1 MPFAAFKRVP
11 SPPDFTRHTRRCGAW
26 RAGASAPGGPPVL
39 SGVKSR
45 ISREDLVLIICRD
58 PSLVQVA
65 VAAETILS
73 RHRRSTFWISLD
85 SKCGPSFMAEGQRA
99 GRS

>member
-1 MPFAAFKRVP
+1 M
-11 SPPDFTRHTRRCGAW
+11 
-26 RAGASAPGGPPVL
+26 
-39 SGVKSR
+39 
-45 ISREDLVLIICRD
+45 LIICRD